1 MIPLPRSVDAVV
13 AVGELQDVRVE
24 RGSRVGRAEV
34 EGVQVNAGLGDEEV
48 AS

>member
-1 MIPLPRSVDAVV
+1 MVPLPGPVDAVV
-13 AVGELQDVRVE
+13 AVGELQDV
-24 RGSRVGRAEV
+24 GIKGGPGVGRAEV